1 MTLALTRTTAPDN
14 ETSNGDSP
22 DTLAEKVGD
31 AVRRYNAGDERAMTD
46 LVHSVTPWLFHICR
60 GYRLSRPTAEDV
72 VQNTMLTLVQH
83 IRTVREP
90 RSALSWLSVV
100 ARREAL
106 RAINKERRTELVGDM
121 AAFDTVREADDPQH
135 VVEAT
140 LVRET
145 LLTTLAKLPGR
156 RRDLLWLLFVAEVKG
171 YATIGEIL
179 GMPVGSIG
187 PNRQRGLDALRG
199 LLDPALAA

>member
-14 ETSNGDSP
+14 ETSNDDST

-46 LVHSVTPWLFHICR
+46 LVRWVTPWLFHICR

-72 VQNTMLTLVQH
+72 VQNTMLALLQH

-106 RAINKERRTELVGDM
+106 RAINKDRRTELVGDM
-121 AAFDTVREADDPQH
+121 AVFDTVREVDDPQY
-135 VVEAT
+135 VVEAK
-140 LVRET
+140 LVREA
-145 LLTTLAKLPGR
+145 LLTNLAKLPGR
-156 RRDLLWLLFVAEVKG
+156 RRDLLWLLFLAEVKG
-171 YATIGEIL
+171 YAAIGEIL

-199 LLDPALAA
+199 LLAPVLVA